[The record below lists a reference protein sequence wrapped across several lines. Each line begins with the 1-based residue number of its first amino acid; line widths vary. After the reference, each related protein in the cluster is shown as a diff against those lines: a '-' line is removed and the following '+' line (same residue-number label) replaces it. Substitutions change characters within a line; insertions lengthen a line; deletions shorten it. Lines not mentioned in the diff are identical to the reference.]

1 MNLLRLFSRTPSAP
15 AARERLQVL
24 LAHERAAVGDSDLV
38 TKLRDEILRA
48 ISKHMQVDDE
58 KVSVRMERGAQV
70 STLAV
75 DIEIPFDAGK
85 HVHKV
90 SSAARL
96 AKAAARRPVSAA
108 LSAEALPARARA
120 AMPSKITAQ
129 RNSAKA
135 RWKGCKVRPCRAW
148 AP

>member
-1 MNLLRLFSRTPSAP
+1 MNLLRLFSRTQSAP

-38 TKLRDEILRA
+38 AKLRDEILRA

-58 KVSVRMERGAQV
+58 KVSVRMERGAKV

-85 HVHKV
+85 
-90 SSAARL
+90 
-96 AKAAARRPVSAA
+96 KAA
-108 LSAEALPARARA
+108 
-120 AMPSKITAQ
+120 
-129 RNSAKA
+129 
-135 RWKGCKVRPCRAW
+135 
-148 AP
+148 